1 MRSGTYKET
10 FSDLVVLTDSSLVW
24 FWAALLVATL
34 VALPLVVNAY
44 LLSLLTLIFI
54 TATGA
59 LGLHILTGMTG
70 LISLG
75 HAGFLVLG
83 AYAYAVPVAKWGYS
97 PAVGILAAALLPS
110 LASIVVGL
118 PSLRLRGLYLA
129 ITTLAFSYIITSL
142 ILDAGAIT
150 NGARGIAVLRPE
162 ILGIDFGSDYAF
174 AMLCLLIAVGA
185 LFASLNI
192 GRSRVGRAFTA
203 IRDNDIAARTIGI
216 SLQRYKLYAFMTS
229 AVMTGIAG
237 ALMGIYL
244 SFVSVEGFPF
254 LLSVEALAIL
264 IVGGLGSA
272 LGVVL
277 GTVFIVLLPEFVS
290 LLFRVFGGPFENVLS
305 TGVHEVKSIAYG
317 LAIILFLRFEP
328 RGLVGL
334 WRDARRLWVNWPFR
348 Y

>member
-10 FSDLVVLTDSSLVW
+10 FSDLVVLTDSGLVK
-24 FWAALLVATL
+24 FWAALLIVAL
-34 VALPLVVNAY
+34 VALPFAVNAY
-44 LLSLLTLIFI
+44 ILSLLTLVLI

-59 LGLHILTGMTG
+59 LGLNILTGMTG

-83 AYAYAVPVAKWGYS
+83 AYAYAVPVGKYGW
-97 PAVGILAAALLPS
+97 PPLAGFAMAALVPA

-142 ILDAGAIT
+142 ILDADTLT
-150 NGARGIAVLRPE
+150 NGARGIAVMRPTLFGVDFDSDQRFALLC
-162 ILGIDFGSDYAF
+162 LGIA
-174 AMLCLLIAVGA
+174 ALA

-192 GRSRVGRAFTA
+192 SRSRVGRAFNA
-203 IRDNDIAARTIGI
+203 IRDNDIAARTMGI

-229 AVMTGIAG
+229 AIFTGIAG

-254 LLSVEALAIL
+254 LLSIEALAIL
-264 IVGGLGSA
+264 IVGGLGSS
-272 LGVVL
+272 LGAVL
-277 GTVFIVLLPEFVS
+277 GTIFIVLLPEAVS
-290 LLFRVFGGPFENVLS
+290 ALFRLIGGPFESLLS
-305 TGVHEVKSIAYG
+305 TGVHEVKSIVYG
-317 LAIILFLRFEP
+317 LIIILFLRFEP

-334 WRDARRLWVNWPFR
+334 WRDAKRLWVNWPLR